1 MELLRWLW
9 RLRNPKICIVDK
21 LETHASWCTSSPNA
35 SWLEIEE
42 ELCFLSSSPKT
53 VQDCYTSSVGQAR
66 GTPPA
71 WSSASAPYYR
81 GILTLLSW
89 LIQMLILSRNLVTD
103 SPVTF
108 DQISECPVAESDWH
122 IRVII
127 IGGHMGNYWAWSQ
140 GRKEKTMGRTL
151 YCGFLGRNQVRQRKK
166 PFLELGSLNNF
177 SRLWAMGLSLIVWNL
192 SLELFGQ
199 VASGP
204 ECESQTRKV
213 GGIDFGSIG
222 LYLKSTSQREDSS

>member
-1 MELLRWLW
+1 
-9 RLRNPKICIVDK
+9 
-21 LETHASWCTSSPNA
+21 
-35 SWLEIEE
+35 
-42 ELCFLSSSPKT
+42 
-53 VQDCYTSSVGQAR
+53 
-66 GTPPA
+66 
-71 WSSASAPYYR
+71 
-81 GILTLLSW
+81 
-89 LIQMLILSRNLVTD
+89 
-103 SPVTF
+103 
-108 DQISECPVAESDWH
+108 
-122 IRVII
+122 
-127 IGGHMGNYWAWSQ
+127 MGSYWAWSQ

-222 LYLKSTSQREDSS
+222 LYLKSISQREDSS